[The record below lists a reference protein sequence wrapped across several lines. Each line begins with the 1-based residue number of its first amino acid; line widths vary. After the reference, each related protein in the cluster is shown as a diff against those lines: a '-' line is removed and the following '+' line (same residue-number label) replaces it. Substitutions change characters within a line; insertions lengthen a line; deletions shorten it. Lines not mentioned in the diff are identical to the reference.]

1 MSTRNLS
8 LKNLARQLGVA
19 ETLLRSAI
27 EQVVEEKDNREAE
40 QHELMCEG
48 AYKDAMIDEICRIGG
63 SNDETF

>member
-40 QHELMCEG
+40 HDERVCED
-48 AYKDAMIDEICRIGG
+48 AYNDAMSDAIYG
-63 SNDETF
+63 SE

>member
-8 LKNLARQLGVA
+8 LKNLARQLRVA

-40 QHELMCEG
+40 HDERVSED
-48 AYKDAMIDEICRIGG
+48 AYNDAMSDAIYG
-63 SNDETF
+63 SE